1 MRGAPQQV
9 YAGGQPIDLHIA
21 MQAAEWL
28 TTMMSGQATTAE
40 QQAWRSWR
48 AQHPDHERAWT
59 HIEKV
64 SGGFRDLDAQASRQ
78 ALARR
83 PGARRQGLK
92 LAMVLA
98 AFGAGGALGLRTQP
112 ARSALADLSTGVG
125 QRRELLLA
133 DGSRLHL
140 NADSAVNLHYSA
152 SERRLELV
160 KGEIFITTAQEHG
173 RPYRPFLVD
182 TAHGQAQALGTRY
195 SVRQETGHTLV
206 AVEQG
211 AVRLTARDSGASQ
224 VLHAGQGAS
233 MTAQRVD
240 AAQAVS
246 GDIWGWRQGLL
257 LADGM
262 PLSDFLRQLG
272 RYRHG
277 LLGCDDAVAGLR
289 ISGVF
294 PLQDTE
300 AVLLSLPNSLPVEI
314 HFRTRFWVR
323 VQPRAALTQM
333 QPQAHQRSV
342 LELQSET

>member
-1 MRGAPQQV
+1 MRSATQQV
-9 YAGGQPIDLHIA
+9 YAGAQPIDMKIA

-40 QQAWRSWR
+40 QQAWSRWR

-64 SGGFRDLDAQASRQ
+64 SGGFRDLDAQASRK
-78 ALARR
+78 ALTPNPRASS
-83 PGARRQGLK
+83 RRQALK

-98 AFGAGGALGLRTQP
+98 AFGATGALGLRTP
-112 ARSALADLSTGVG
+112 AARTTLADLSTGVG

-152 SERRLELV
+152 SERRLELL
-160 KGEIFITTAQEHG
+160 KGEVFIATAKEQG
-173 RPYRPFLVD
+173 RPYRPFLVE

-195 SVRQETGHTLV
+195 SVRQEAGHTLV

-224 VLHAGQGAS
+224 VIQAGQGAS

-240 AAQAVS
+240 AVQAVS
-246 GDIWGWRQGLL
+246 SDIWGWRQGLL

-323 VQPRAALTQM
+323 VQAAT
-333 QPQAHQRSV
+333 RR
-342 LELQSET
+342 

>member
-1 MRGAPQQV
+1 MRGAPHQV

-40 QQAWRSWR
+40 QQAWSSWR

-64 SGGFRDLDAQASRQ
+64 SGGFRDLDAQASRK
-78 ALARR
+78 ALAKR

-112 ARSALADLSTGVG
+112 ARTMLADLSTGVG

-140 NADSAVNLHYSA
+140 NGDSAVNLRYTGTQ
-152 SERRLELV
+152 RLLELV
-160 KGEIFITTAQEHG
+160 RGEIFIITAKETG
-173 RPYRPFLVD
+173 RPYRPLLVE
-182 TAHGQAQALGTRY
+182 TRHGQAQAMGTRY
-195 SVRQETGHTLV
+195 SVRQEDTHSLV
-206 AVEQG
+206 AVEDG
-211 AVRLTARDSGASQ
+211 AVRLTARDSGASRI
-224 VLHAGQGAS
+224 VDAGQGAS
-233 MTAQRVD
+233 MTALRVD
-240 AAQAVS
+240 APQAMS
-246 GDIWGWRQGLL
+246 PDTWGWRQGVI

-262 PLSDFLRQLG
+262 LLRDFLQQLG

-294 PLQDTE
+294 PLADTE
-300 AVLLSLPNSLPVEI
+300 AVLLSLPNSLPVDI

-323 VQPRAALTQM
+323 VQASTR
-333 QPQAHQRSV
+333 R
-342 LELQSET
+342 

>member
-1 MRGAPQQV
+1 MRKTSQQV
-9 YAGGQPIDLHIA
+9 HAGGQPIDLHIA

-28 TTMMSGQATTAE
+28 SIIMSGEATQAE
-40 QQAWRSWR
+40 QQAWASWR

-64 SGGFRDLDAQASRQ
+64 SGGFRQLDAQAGRQ

-98 AFGAGGALGLRTQP
+98 TFGASGALGLRTQP
-112 ARSALADLSTGVG
+112 ARTALADLSTGVG

-140 NADSAVNLHYSA
+140 NTDSAVNLHYSA

-160 KGEIFITTAQEHG
+160 RGEVFITTAQEHG

-182 TAHGQAQALGTRY
+182 TMHGQAKALGTRY
-195 SVRQETGHTLV
+195 SVRQEDTHTVV

-211 AVRLTARDSGASQ
+211 TVRATARDGHASR
-224 VLHAGQGAS
+224 LIEAGQGAS

-246 GDIWGWRQGLL
+246 SDIWGWRQGLL

-262 PLSDFLRQLG
+262 PLGDFLRQLG

-277 LLGCDDAVAGLR
+277 LLGCDDGVAGLR

-300 AVLLSLPNSLPVEI
+300 AVLLSLPNSLPVQI

-323 VQPRAALTQM
+323 VQARAVGLRAA
-333 QPQAHQRSV
+333 R
-342 LELQSET
+342 